1 VRIVPAPDDR
11 DARSVDDL
19 LSQVSFLEQEVA
31 VLRRRLTDSPRHMR
45 QLEER
50 VIELQTQLSG
60 VTSQNERLVST
71 LREAREQILAL
82 KEEVDRL
89 AQPPSGF
96 GVFLQANEDSTVD
109 VFTGGRKLRVAVS
122 PEVEGEAL
130 RGPARRSCSTRRST
144 WSARWSSSAPATS

>member
-1 VRIVPAPDDR
+1 MPAPDDR

-19 LSQVSFLEQEVA
+19 MSQVSFLEQEVA

-96 GVFLQANEDSTVD
+96 GVFVGKNEDSTVD
-109 VFTGGRKLRVAVS
+109 VFTGGR
-122 PEVEGEAL
+122 
-130 RGPARRSCSTRRST
+130 
-144 WSARWSSSAPATS
+144 